1 MNSLLNIVLYQPRIP
16 QNTGNVARSCFVT
29 GTRLHLIGPMGFR
42 IDEKQLRRA
51 GLTYWHQTDIT
62 TYDSFEEFM
71 EQHQGARMVLL
82 SSHASK
88 KHSNFEFHDGD
99 YIVFGREDAGVPDEV
114 HALFGENQC
123 RIPMIHSDE
132 ARCFNLAT
140 SVGIVLMEA
149 QRQLGF
155 PGLE

>member
-1 MNSLLNIVLYQPRIP
+1 
-16 QNTGNVARSCFVT
+16 
-29 GTRLHLIGPMGFR
+29 
-42 IDEKQLRRA
+42 
-51 GLTYWHQTDIT
+51 
-62 TYDSFEEFM
+62 M

-123 RIPMIHSDE
+123 RIPMIHSEE